1 MRHSVMF
8 FTGLL
13 LSPAC
18 LAQAPPSAGLSLAGG
33 KTVYKIG
40 EPILLRLT
48 FTAPAGA
55 TLNVTTTDPA
65 SPVDQL
71 VVSPTRGVFEWLADQ
86 DDGHPYSPDYLT
98 TVAIEPGKSQI
109 VDLPLNAVY
118 RFDAGGHYSVHVV
131 TRRIQGSGPLTTNTV
146 VFDVEPMTEKEEA
159 SRAVELEAKIRHAR
173 NLQIARGYAGEL
185 DWLTGDPS
193 TRVKLALYLHE
204 KSFYPFAVD
213 VTKGLWIARNRAF
226 IVAQLEKALQ
236 DPTQD
241 LWPAS
246 GLLGTAVALRARL
259 DAGASRPAGSLR
271 EREVEAGYLKQIAA
285 SLPQRTGTSLVTAAQ
300 TVFIRL
306 AQRNEVSGT
315 EFAAA
320 REVVV
325 AHFADVNE
333 YNVDW
338 MLNAYGAY
346 LQDLRMVPALKQIL
360 ASQKNPVLSGERT
373 AVMKQLVKLAPG
385 DSRAEVVA
393 EVCGDNPSIIQIFDD
408 IPFSTLPETDACLQD
423 KMAVAAEA
431 NKALPIEWAAALTAR
446 FASAAPYDV
455 LFALYRQRG
464 ASWNKDTQG
473 YMLAYL
479 IRWNP
484 GRALPLL
491 EAALPADAP
500 APDFNM
506 AYAIGKMGYIP
517 GIDSFWRERLA
528 GGPAMAAQAAFE
540 MSQTG
545 PKEDQ
550 AILRSRLNDWRT
562 QWQGREIPPS
572 EGKLEG
578 ELTQA
583 VMMGAHWQMAKD
595 DMQALGA
602 GCLSA
607 ICRSR
612 FEGQIK

>member
-71 VVSPTRGVFEWLADQ
+71 VVSPMRGVFEWLADQ

-146 VFDVEPMTEKEEA
+146 VFDVEPMTDEEEA

-173 NLQIARGYAGEL
+173 NLEIARGYAGEL

-315 EFAAA
+315 EFGAA

-393 EVCGDNPSIIQIFDD
+393 EVCGDNPSMIQIFDD
-408 IPFSTLPETDACLQD
+408 IPFSTLPETVPACRTRWLSRPRPTRRSPSSGPPHLPPASPARLHTTSCLRFTGSVGPVGTKTRRAICWLIWSGGTPGGHCRCSKPLCRQTRPHLISTWRMPSE
-423 KMAVAAEA
+423 KWATFPASIRSGGSAWPAARRWRRRLRLRCLKQVQKRTRRSCGPA
-431 NKALPIEWAAALTAR
+431 STTGGRNGRVAR
-446 FASAAPYDV
+446 FRRPKGSSRAS
-455 LFALYRQRG
+455 
-464 ASWNKDTQG
+464 
-473 YMLAYL
+473 
-479 IRWNP
+479 
-484 GRALPLL
+484 
-491 EAALPADAP
+491 
-500 APDFNM
+500 
-506 AYAIGKMGYIP
+506 
-517 GIDSFWRERLA
+517 
-528 GGPAMAAQAAFE
+528 
-540 MSQTG
+540 
-545 PKEDQ
+545 
-550 AILRSRLNDWRT
+550 
-562 QWQGREIPPS
+562 
-572 EGKLEG
+572 
-578 ELTQA
+578 
-583 VMMGAHWQMAKD
+583 
-595 DMQALGA
+595 
-602 GCLSA
+602 
-607 ICRSR
+607 
-612 FEGQIK
+612 